1 MMLSQKIPVYRLEE
15 LKKKLGEKAYM
26 QTAILEIAVLLTES
40 IHRGHFLL
48 HERK

>member
-1 MMLSQKIPVYRLEE
+1 MMSQQEPESRYQE
-15 LKKKLGEKAYM
+15 LKKKLGETVYM
-26 QTAILEIAVLLTES
+26 QAAILEIAVLLTES